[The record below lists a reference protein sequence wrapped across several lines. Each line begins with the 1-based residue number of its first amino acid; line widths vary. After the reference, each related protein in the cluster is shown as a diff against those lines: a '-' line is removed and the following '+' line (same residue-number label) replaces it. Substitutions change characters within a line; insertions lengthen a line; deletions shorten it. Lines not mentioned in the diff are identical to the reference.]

1 MRLAER
7 TALVTGAA
15 KGMGRAISLRLAGEG
30 ADLVLAA
37 RDAGPL
43 EAVATEARALGRRT
57 LVASVDVPVFLAGGI
72 RPENVRAARC
82 VTSRRRSAYT

>member
-1 MRLAER
+1 MRMAGQ

-37 RDAGPL
+37 RGQ
-43 EAVATEARALGRRT
+43 R
-57 LVASVDVPVFLAGGI
+57 
-72 RPENVRAARC
+72 
-82 VTSRRRSAYT
+82 